1 MEKSSSLPAK
11 GLLGVG
17 VRCHHGQE
25 TAQRCGTGCSPF
37 LLPQP
42 AVGRVPTPPPAP
54 GALPTQGGGE
64 HTLCPFPPE
73 EPHPGEPRF
82 HLRRLQLAALHPSA
96 PLRRRI
102 LTPIRPRG
110 SSVPGKIKTN
120 HIWKTYLHQKNAGE
134 TSSCAQAGTGRRR
147 RRRGAPKLG
156 TARTSSRKNIPTRFG
171 LWVRHKRVP
180 PAGCRRRRDQ
190 RAASR
195 AAPEQRRSRS
205 GLWLSVSAWVGSGHR
220 LGLEET
226 AA

>member
-1 MEKSSSLPAK
+1 MWDRLLYSSSP
-11 GLLGVG
+11 
-17 VRCHHGQE
+17 
-25 TAQRCGTGCSPF
+25 TARGGDV
-37 LLPQP
+37 L
-42 AVGRVPTPPPAP
+42 TPPPAP

-64 HTLCPFPPE
+64 YALCPFPPE

-102 LTPIRPRG
+102 LTPIHPRG

-134 TSSCAQAGTGRRR
+134 TSSCAQAGTAAGEHRSL
-147 RRRGAPKLG
+147 APL
-156 TARTSSRKNIPTRFG
+156 AQAAERTSPRGLGYGFG
-171 LWVRHKRVP
+171 IK
-180 PAGCRRRRDQ
+180 GSRRRDVGAGEIKEQ
-190 RAASR
+190 PPAQLRSR
-195 AAPEQRRSRS
+195 DARS